1 MDFGFESQVECC
13 KKHCRLSE
21 DGKVI
26 LRKKLLEMRD
36 SLLADTVIGYCVVD
50 IVLEFPLSGVNMII
64 ENASEVSRKFSWS
77 IIHVYCI

>member
-21 DGKVI
+21 DGKFI

-36 SLLADTVIGYCVVD
+36 SLLADTVIEYCVVD
-50 IVLEFPLSGVNMII
+50 NVLEFPLSAVNMII
-64 ENASEVSRKFSWS
+64 ENASEVSRKFS
-77 IIHVYCI
+77 